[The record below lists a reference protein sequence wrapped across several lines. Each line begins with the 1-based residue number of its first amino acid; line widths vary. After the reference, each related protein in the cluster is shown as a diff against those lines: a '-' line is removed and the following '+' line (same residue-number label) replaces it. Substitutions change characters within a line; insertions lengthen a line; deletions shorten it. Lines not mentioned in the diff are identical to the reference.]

1 METAKPK
8 SCFNLYVIRPFLPL
22 YQSHLNGLQSPTI
35 CPFGKI
41 YLKSEI
47 VFLFSLGSK
56 MGVTDGRE
64 YLFCFVYPVPSWVTY
79 INKLRQHSHYFISL
93 SKMGL
98 QRLNLLRLF
107 VYTNQMYKMGM
118 EPTLGAHID
127 FDKT

>member
-1 METAKPK
+1 M
-8 SCFNLYVIRPFLPL
+8 SYCLLDIYL
-22 YQSHLNGLQSPTI
+22 SHLNGLQSPTI
-35 CPFGKI
+35 CTFGKI
-41 YLKSEI
+41 YLNSEI

-56 MGVTDGRE
+56 MGVTVGRE

-107 VYTNQMYKMGM
+107 VYTNQMYKMG
-118 EPTLGAHID
+118 TLGAHID
-127 FDKT
+127 FDKTQIMVTVSSKK